1 MQVIYFEY
9 NSARFIIQTPQSKI
23 GYSYPRIFIADE
35 KGFHNWDLSL
45 NHIFGMTEQ
54 DFQSWLDDVVTL
66 TTDEEKRAALKEVGV
81 NADLFFEVF
90 SEKKGE

>member
-1 MQVIYFEY
+1 MAITYFEY
-9 NSARFIIQTPQSKI
+9 NGARFIINSQYSKI
-23 GYSYPRIFIADE
+23 GGCYPRIFIADE
-35 KGFHNWDLSL
+35 KGFHNWDLTL
-45 NHIFGMTEQ
+45 NHIFGMTEEN
-54 DFQSWLDDVVTL
+54 FLSWLDDVVTL

>member
-1 MQVIYFEY
+1 MQVIYFEH
-9 NSARFIIQTPQSKI
+9 NSARFIIHAPCSKV
-23 GYSYPRIFIADE
+23 GFCYPRIFIADE
-35 KGFHNWDLSL
+35 RGFHNWDLTL
-45 NHIFGMTEQ
+45 NHIFGMTEEN
-54 DFQSWLDDVVTL
+54 FLSWLDDVVTL